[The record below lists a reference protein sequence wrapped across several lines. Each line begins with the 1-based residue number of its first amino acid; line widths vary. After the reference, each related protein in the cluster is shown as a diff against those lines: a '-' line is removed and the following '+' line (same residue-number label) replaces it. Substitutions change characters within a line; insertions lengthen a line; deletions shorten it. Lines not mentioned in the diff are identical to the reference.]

1 MSGST
6 KERWNPNE
14 EAKVAAD
21 VLNVSDATFEEE
33 VLKAGVPVL
42 VDFWAEWCMPC
53 RMIAPAVES
62 VAQDYGDKI
71 KVAKMN
77 VDENMKTPA
86 KYGIRG
92 IPTLLLFKN
101 GELMESLVGV
111 QPREKIVEV
120 VAKHL

>member
-1 MSGST
+1 MAG
-6 KERWNPNE
+6 
-14 EAKVAAD
+14 D

-53 RMIAPAVES
+53 RMIAPAVENI
-62 VAQDYGDKI
+62 AQTYGDKL

-101 GELMESLVGV
+101 GELKETLVGAH
-111 QPREKIVEV
+111 PSEKIVELV
-120 VAKHL
+120 SKHV